1 MRYLITFLFTLLSLY
16 SSATGTDST
25 RSIMFQDN
33 EAPEISLNIKV
44 NNQRLASDAIIVLA
58 TGVALTTAGIL
69 LEGDLRRSNIPDG
82 YHGHSVRNN
91 RIFNYSVLTL
101 GIGLNIT
108 GGVMMIKAFK

>member
-44 NNQRLASDAIIVLA
+44 NNQRLASDAIM
-58 TGVALTTAGIL
+58 
-69 LEGDLRRSNIPDG
+69 
-82 YHGHSVRNN
+82 Y
-91 RIFNYSVLTL
+91 
-101 GIGLNIT
+101 
-108 GGVMMIKAFK
+108 